1 MQDALTIS
9 ALTFGTQA
17 FVTLFVILDPPGAAP
32 IFLSLASG
40 KSIKVQRRLAWQA
53 ATVSLFVIVTFALF
67 GNALLGYLNIS
78 LPALQGA
85 GGILLLITGLG
96 LLTGSITD
104 SDSAASQNIALV
116 PLGTP
121 LLAGPGAIVATMIYV
136 QKADTTTQIIGLVI
150 AILAVHLIIGTVL
163 MASTKIVGLIKD
175 SGVTLLAS
183 IAGLLLAAIA
193 VQMLANAIKAFAAAA
208 QSAESR
214 TPQLPSSLWRYWRPK
229 PVEPP

>member
-67 GNALLGYLNIS
+67 GNALLDYLNIS

-104 SDSAASQNIALV
+104 TNSATSQNIALV

-121 LLAGPGAIVATMIYV
+121 LLAGPGAIVTTMLYV
-136 QKADTTTQIIGLVI
+136 QKADGNEQLGALTI
-150 AILAVHLIIGTVL
+150 AIVAVHLIIGITF
-163 MASTKIVGLIKD
+163 MFSTKILSVIKD
-175 SGVTLLAS
+175 SGVTLLAR
-183 IAGLLLAAIA
+183 IAGLLLSAIA
-193 VQMLANAIKAFAAAA
+193 VEMIVSAIKAFFDIG
-208 QSAESR
+208 
-214 TPQLPSSLWRYWRPK
+214 
-229 PVEPP
+229 

>member
-17 FVTLFVILDPPGAAP
+17 FVTLFVILDARGAGP

-67 GNALLGYLNIS
+67 GNALLDYLNIS

-121 LLAGPGAIVATMIYV
+121 LLAGPGAIVTTMLYV
-136 QKADTTTQIIGLVI
+136 QKADGNEQLGALAI
-150 AILAVHLIIGTVL
+150 AIVAVHLIIGLTF
-163 MASTKIVGLIKD
+163 MFSTKILSVIKD
-175 SGVTLLAS
+175 SGVTLLAR
-183 IAGLLLAAIA
+183 IAGLLLSAIA
-193 VQMLANAIKAFAAAA
+193 VEMIVSAIKAFFNIG
-208 QSAESR
+208 
-214 TPQLPSSLWRYWRPK
+214 
-229 PVEPP
+229 